1 MAVVLVLVN
10 LAEREPR
17 NQFWQRKRG
26 ASNPG
31 VSGSKAYVENG
42 MLASRVDVEDGPPVE
57 PRVTRCVE
65 GLEMGDHLL
74 ILQRC
79 SIGWCR
85 SPISNSNL
93 VEEMCLEK
101 IRGVH
106 VMRISGLRVLLIF
119 DSFEFR
125 QQVVSSEVLDMW
137 FSREDIILDCRRVW
151 VSVFGEATLEPS
163 SFERGRVLI
172 ETTVIDRIEERL
184 EFSVGGRVFSVC
196 ISESDTLLHG
206 PRVCR
211 MRDNSSNSGES
222 VSIGDE
228 ERIDREDVRGQDGA
242 TDALVPAVRDH
253 EQLVDEA
260 VNCVGPVVEGS
271 NTEVLVSNGHKRKVR
286 LLTDIISS
294 LQTPE
299 EKRKAAK
306 AVQRRGHGRP
316 CKSAISTSEIA
327 DISLNDSDLL
337 GHVKLMELEWH
348 RISEEASSPLSTL
361 EKLRLLN
368 GFLKVW
374 NRESFGSVNLQI
386 EVTTD
391 LLNDLEGRDEG
402 VEELHETRR
411 QLQGNLWKLLR
422 YRSSIWRQKSR
433 VMWL

>member
-1 MAVVLVLVN
+1 MASRRVWTLYVENLSEQIHWQGLWQVFDRHGRVLDSFIPQKRALDGCRFGFVRMGSEEEVM
-10 LAEREPR
+10 R
-17 NQFWQRKRG
+17 RKRG

-337 GHVKLMELEWH
+337 YRKKA
-348 RISEEASSPLSTL
+348 I
-361 EKLRLLN
+361 
-368 GFLKVW
+368 LKEVA
-374 NRESFGSVNLQI
+374 EMVEFG
-386 EVTTD
+386 
-391 LLNDLEGRDEG
+391 
-402 VEELHETRR
+402 
-411 QLQGNLWKLLR
+411 KLLDAKTIGCEAMIVQDIAR
-422 YRSSIWRQKSR
+422 ILAHSQ
-433 VMWL
+433 